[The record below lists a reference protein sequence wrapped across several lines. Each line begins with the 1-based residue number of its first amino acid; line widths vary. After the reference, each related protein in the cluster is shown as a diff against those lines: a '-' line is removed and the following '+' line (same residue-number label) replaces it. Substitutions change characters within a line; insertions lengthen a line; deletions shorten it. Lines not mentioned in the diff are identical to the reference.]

1 MGYGATVEGYPP
13 GFERE
18 LAEGAAARGAG
29 QTGEEISERE
39 SQNAGRAAAERES
52 EAAIERETENA
63 GQGQGGEG
71 SGGDTG
77 GETGENTDENP
88 GDDAGG
94 GEDKPKEPGDP
105 NAGPSDPTQADPNN
119 PKKSEGNASENDID
133 AKKEKLEKE
142 RETATPERQEEIDIL
157 LEKLEEIRKGRLRI
171 LAENMLSGGF
181 SAGSFF
187 LDMIKKLFTKDGL
200 KVLLA
205 LFIGMEVMIRS
216 QMQTDGECK
225 RLCESRNNPKG
236 TCSDPNIPDA
246 VCPTTTEDCGKYC
259 DTACSTENRL
269 ARAEQRALDNP
280 MGTALDSIGS
290 AIDNAVNAPLQLWD
304 TFKYIFIGIGVIL
317 LLAIVYKFST
327 AWVSGKAASMTIM
340 GATRGSSGITDADVQ
355 NYKKMQDNIK
365 AVNSS

>member
-1 MGYGATVEGYPP
+1 MSKEELTQEELERLAKQEE
-13 GFERE
+13 ERE
-18 LAEGAAARGAG
+18 AAEAAAQA
-29 QTGEEISERE
+29 
-39 SQNAGRAAAERES
+39 ES
-52 EAAIERETENA
+52 EAERRA
-63 GQGQGGEG
+63 AEG
-71 SGGDTG
+71 SGGDNNPGGEAGEKTG
-77 GETGENTDENP
+77 GDAGDNP

-94 GEDKPKEPGDP
+94 GEDKPKEPADP
-105 NAGPSDPTQADPNN
+105 NAGPSDSTQADPNN
-119 PKKSEGNASENDID
+119 PKKSEGNASENDIE
-133 AKKEKLEKE
+133 AKKEKLKKE

-187 LDMIKKLFTKDGL
+187 VDMVKKLFTKDGL

-205 LFIGMEVMIRS
+205 LFIGMEIMIKK

-269 ARAEQRALDNP
+269 ARAEQRVLDNP

-317 LLAIVYKFST
+317 LLVIVYKFST
-327 AWVSGKAASMTIM
+327 AWVSGKAASMTIK
-340 GATRGSSGITDADVQ
+340 GATRGSSGITDEDVQ
-355 NYKKMQDNIK
+355 NYKNMKDNIK
-365 AVNSS
+365 AINSS